1 MSTRPPITCHVL
13 DTMSGTPAPS
23 IAVYLTYVANNKGGE
38 SEAAF
43 AGETNSDGRVTM
55 WKANHA
61 GQYSMEEVFR
71 RTEGEM
77 RWAMR
82 FETGTYWEAKGVK
95 PFFPEVE
102 IRFTTQGYSGKD
114 VSAVEEK
121 GKHWHVPLLLGPY
134 SYTTYRG
141 S

>member
-1 MSTRPPITCHVL
+1 
-13 DTMSGTPAPS
+13 MSGTPAPS
-23 IAVYLTYVANNKGGE
+23 IAVYLTYLGNNTKQGGE
-38 SEAAF
+38 SKAAF
-43 AGETNSDGRVTM
+43 AGETNSDGRVAM
-55 WKANHA
+55 WKAWNHHDANHA
-61 GQYSMEEVFR
+61 NQYSMEEVFR

-102 IRFTTQGYSGKD
+102 IKFATQGYGGKD

>member
-1 MSTRPPITCHVL
+1 
-13 DTMSGTPAPS
+13 MSGTPAPS
-23 IAVYLTYVANNKGGE
+23 IAVYLTYLDNNTKQGE
-38 SEAAF
+38 VAF
-43 AGETNSDGRVTM
+43 AGETNSDGRVAR
-55 WKANHA
+55 WKAWNHLEVN
-61 GQYSMEEVFR
+61 YTMEEVFQ

-82 FETGTYWEAKGVK
+82 FETGTYWDAKGVK

-102 IRFTTQGYSGKD
+102 IKFVTQGYSGK
-114 VSAVEEK
+114 EEK

>member
-13 DTMSGTPAPS
+13 DTMSGTPASS
-23 IAVYLTYVANNKGGE
+23 IAVYLIYLDNNTKQGE
-38 SEAAF
+38 VAF
-43 AGETNSDGRVTM
+43 AGETNSDGRVAI
-55 WKANHA
+55 WKAWNQHEA
-61 GQYSMEEVFR
+61 NSMEEVFR

-82 FETGTYWEAKGVK
+82 FETGTYWESKGVK

-102 IRFTTQGYSGKD
+102 IKFVTQGYS
-114 VSAVEEK
+114 SIEEK

>member
-1 MSTRPPITCHVL
+1 
-13 DTMSGTPAPS
+13 MSGAPAPS
-23 IAVYLTYVANNKGGE
+23 IAVYLTYLGNNAKQGGE
-38 SEAAF
+38 SEVAF
-43 AGETNSDGRVTM
+43 AGETNSDGRVAM
-55 WKANHA
+55 WKAWNRS

-102 IRFTTQGYSGKD
+102 IKFATQGYSGKD

-121 GKHWHVPLLLGPY
+121 SKHWHVPLLLGPY